1 MFLILI
7 QIMYNK
13 ISVKITMI
21 LIMTAALAVPST
33 VLQLSYAQGDLQN
46 TILNTHNEEGAA
58 VGVAPLTWSDSI
70 ASSAQNVANN
80 ILSTGQLRHSTG
92 SGYGENLASGGG
104 PDSATVDILQ
114 GGWVDEKNS
123 YTPGTPGG
131 PGTGHYTQMV
141 DQRSTEVGCALAS
154 GPGGEFAQY
163 GGTNVFVCQYN
174 PPGNFNNHP
183 PY

>member
-1 MFLILI
+1 
-7 QIMYNK
+7 MYNK

-46 TILNTHNEEGAA
+46 TILTTHNEERAA

-80 ILSTGQLRHSTG
+80 ILSTGSLVHSTG
-92 SGYGENLASGGG
+92 TGFGENLASGGG
-104 PDSATVDILQ
+104 PDYATVDVLQ
-114 GGWVDEKNS
+114 QSWVDEKNS
-123 YTPGTPGG
+123 YVPGTPGNS
-131 PGTGHYTQMV
+131 HYTQMV

-154 GPGGEFAQY
+154 GPGGEYAQY
-163 GGTNVFVCQYN
+163 GGTNVLVCQYS
-174 PPGNFNNHP
+174 PPGNFNDQP
-183 PY
+183 PF